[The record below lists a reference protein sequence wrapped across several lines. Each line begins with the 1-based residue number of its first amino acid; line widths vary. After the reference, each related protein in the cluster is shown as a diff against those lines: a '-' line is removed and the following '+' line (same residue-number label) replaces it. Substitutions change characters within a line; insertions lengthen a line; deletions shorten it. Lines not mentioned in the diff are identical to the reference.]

1 MSKVNGLLSRIK
13 MKNFYDECLVLIML
27 DDVAEK
33 CRQTSEFYHEVDAN
47 PDGFEW
53 SPTEVVSI
61 PAPGRPLKPQ
71 LVAPKTVPERRM
83 NGLEGH
89 ASLIHALAH
98 IEFNAINLALD
109 HCYRFQ
115 DLPREYYLNW
125 LEVAKEEV
133 YHFELLQQHL
143 QTLGYSYGDFTAHN
157 GLWEMALKTETS
169 ALQRMAMVP
178 RTLEARGI
186 DAVPP
191 MQQKLLNMRDKAG
204 VAVLDIIHQDEIK
217 HVAYGDKW
225 FKYCCELQGS
235 NPEETYFRLL
245 KEHDAPR
252 VRGAYNRS
260 DRRKAGFS
268 DVELERLLTR

>member
-33 CRQTSEFYHEVDAN
+33 CRQTNQLYQDVIVSPER
-47 PDGFEW
+47 FEW

-71 LVAPKTVPERRM
+71 LVTPKTVPERRM

-225 FKYCCELQGS
+225 FKYCCRQANLS
-235 NPEETYFRLL
+235 AEETYFQLL
-245 KEHDAPR
+245 EQHDAPR